1 MEWGRPGL
9 RPQRLN
15 VPHVRKA
22 HEPGERVDPDRL
34 RWLLPD
40 PRLLDLLDLGLM
52 LIGRA
57 GNELVAAEARLH
69 RGDARL
75 ARDRHGGV
83 AVHAG
88 DATLTR
94 VNVVAKKDGLAGTLE
109 PARVADDAR
118 PAGFLRLAGLR
129 GERAGHEDDHG
140 RPGRGPAT
148 PLRSEERRV

>member
-1 MEWGRPGL
+1 MY
-9 RPQRLN
+9 
-15 VPHVRKA
+15 
-22 HEPGERVDPDRL
+22 
-34 RWLLPD
+34 
-40 PRLLDLLDLGLM
+40 M
-52 LIGRA
+52 GRA
-57 GNELVAAEARLH
+57 GNELVAAEAPLH

-118 PAGFLRLAGLR
+118 RAGFLRLAVLRGEPRSVAER
-129 GERAGHEDDHG
+129 GERAGHGKHYCDP
-140 RPGRGPAT
+140 RRGPAT
-148 PLRSEERRV
+148 PLRHQFTPLRMYRSSVE